1 MTDTSA
7 DYNALKAEIESNMQ
21 SIYDQMKV
29 LHGLNSVTDGF
40 EQEYKNAFESWT
52 GIECCRD
59 EIPAGTV

>member
-52 GIECCRD
+52 GIECSRRGS
-59 EIPAGTV
+59 PGR